1 MIGRLLVLAERAAGV
16 VDCLPAA
23 ERADGNRLLALCQ
36 DYAERAS
43 ETGTSNARASEA
55 APQTTLPDRE
65 AFIRELSR
73 LVEYLARRSNY
84 GIPLAALGRAVLAHD
99 SGHQVFYAATC
110 NETEQKLG
118 MLGF

>member
-16 VDCLPAA
+16 LDCLPAA
-23 ERADGNRLLALCQ
+23 ERPDGNRLLALCR

-43 ETGTSNARASEA
+43 ETRAS
-55 APQTTLPDRE
+55 QTEPHTPLTDRE

-84 GIPLAALGRAVLAHD
+84 GIPFAALGRAVLAHE
-99 SGHQVFYAATC
+99 SGHLSFYAATC
-110 NETEQKLG
+110 DETEQKLG

>member
-1 MIGRLLVLAERAAGV
+1 MHYERSMIGRLLVLAERAAGV

-23 ERADGNRLLALCQ
+23 ERPDANRLLALCH
-36 DYAERAS
+36 DYAERATDA
-43 ETGTSNARASEA
+43 EPQA
-55 APQTTLPDRE
+55 AMPERE

-73 LVEYLARRSNY
+73 LVEYLARRNNY

-99 SGHQVFYAATC
+99 SGHRVFFSATC
-110 NETEQKLG
+110 DETEQKLG